1 MSQSNQRDFA
11 EPDIGEIW
19 LLLDSLT
26 FGGIETHVVE
36 LALGLKTFE
45 QPVRVVLLTEF
56 DRPSAIVGKLSALEL
71 NYCYLHQL
79 SDAPSS
85 KGFMSLLKQ
94 CRHACLRYQPK
105 VIHAHGYKANLVSKL
120 SSGTTRQVSTFH
132 SGETPKGL
140 VRLYDL
146 FDRFSAFLSAHNFT
160 VSQAISDKIPTQ
172 THVLNN
178 FISVDGL
185 TSSQGKQVAFVG
197 RLSHEKG
204 PDLFI
209 SVAEQL
215 PQITFHLYGD
225 GPMMQSLGHDS
236 PSNLVFHGFQSDMRK
251 VWPEIGLLLITSR
264 YEGLPMT
271 ALEAMARGIPVIST
285 RVGAIESLI
294 SDKQNGWVANSIDD
308 FPTLIQQWFELD
320 NQLRLKIVHSAES
333 TITSHYSTQAVIPQ
347 IIDSYR

>member
-1 MSQSNQRDFA
+1 MQAS
-11 EPDIGEIW
+11 
-19 LLLDSLT
+19 
-26 FGGIETHVVE
+26 
-36 LALGLKTFE
+36 
-45 QPVRVVLLTEF
+45 
-56 DRPSAIVGKLSALEL
+56 LSAL
-71 NYCYLHQL
+71 
-79 SDAPSS
+79 ST
-85 KGFMSLLKQ
+85 
-94 CRHACLRYQPK
+94 K

-140 VRLYDL
+140 VRLYDI

-264 YEGLPMT
+264 YEGC
-271 ALEAMARGIPVIST
+271 R
-285 RVGAIESLI
+285 
-294 SDKQNGWVANSIDD
+294 
-308 FPTLIQQWFELD
+308 
-320 NQLRLKIVHSAES
+320 
-333 TITSHYSTQAVIPQ
+333 
-347 IIDSYR
+347 